1 MSVVSP
7 RLRRLA
13 GFATSGMLLGVL
25 ALSPAMP
32 VSAMEQ
38 SNNTIR
44 VSEDQTVEKEFGPI
58 AMANP
63 APAAPATPVPVPKS
77 NTPETCKQAAYCD
90 VIPLEVMLP
99 PSFKPKDEFFVTV
112 FLEWRTDQLP
122 GIKVGEAEY
131 RKPQDINDLDLYVWN
146 DPPAEEPVQQGATAA
161 RPEQA
166 RMFRPDKGKYS
177 IVVFN
182 YVGPNTGYKLRV
194 EYKKETLVPPFE
206 SLAPDFTQV
215 ATPPEPFV
223 APVELTEPDSTP
235 ALPIDTSGFDPPP
248 STAPTSPPEAKPAP
262 LTPVAIEPDPDFTNF
277 ADDAFDEQLAAP
289 PGTDVLQEKQVK
301 AVGPP
306 KPASATSLVFWLAIV
321 PLLLLAVGGFWLS
334 RKGSAVLKLR

>member
-1 MSVVSP
+1 MTVLNP
-7 RLRRLA
+7 GLRRLA
-13 GFATSGMLLGVL
+13 GFATSGVLLGLL

-38 SNNTIR
+38 SNNAIR
-44 VSEDQTVEKEFGPI
+44 VTENQTVEKEFGPI

-63 APAAPATPVPVPKS
+63 APAVPPAVPAPRS

-90 VIPLEVMLP
+90 VIPLEVVLP
-99 PSFKPKDEFFVTV
+99 PDFKPKDEFFVTV
-112 FLEWRTDQLP
+112 SLEWKTDQLP
-122 GIKVGEAEY
+122 GVKVGEAEY
-131 RKPQDINDLDLYVWN
+131 RKAEDVNDLDLYVWS
-146 DPPAEEPVQQGATAA
+146 DPATEEPVQQGATAS

-194 EYKKETLVPPFE
+194 EYKEENLVPPFE
-206 SLAPDFTQV
+206 SLAPEFTPV

-223 APVELTEPDSTP
+223 PPVELTEPETAP
-235 ALPIDTSGFDPPP
+235 TLPIDTSGFDTPPATSSP
-248 STAPTSPPEAKPAP
+248 APPAEATAAP

-289 PGTDVLQEKQVK
+289 PGSDVLQEKQVK

-306 KPASATSLVFWLAIV
+306 KPASTTSLVFWLAMV
-321 PLLLLAVGGFWLS
+321 PLLLLTGGGLWLS
-334 RKGSAVLKLR
+334 RRGSAVLKVR